1 MCQQRMVKAQP
12 AIFTRMSHGV
22 SAGLMPANVSASERG
37 LPKSPVTCFNRS
49 ACPIGAG
56 HTTVQALF
64 AGSFSLLVRRR
75 RAMTIAQH
83 VGYAPS
89 AALLRPD
96 HHEFGDT
103 FAASRG
109 QLAETVLAFFDRTVI
124 LDRIDPEGGANQFA
138 F

>member
-1 MCQQRMVKAQP
+1 MAGSARYPHQRKGIAPPPPGTDSHVLQP
-12 AIFTRMSHGV
+12 LRM
-22 SAGLMPANVSASERG
+22 PN
-37 LPKSPVTCFNRS
+37 
-49 ACPIGAG
+49 GAG
-56 HTTVQALF
+56 RTTVQTLF

-103 FAASRG
+103 FATSPG
-109 QLAETVLAFFDRTVI
+109 QLAETVLALFDRTVI
-124 LDRIDPEGGANQFA
+124 LDRIDPEGGGNQFA
-138 F
+138 FHLTADVFAN